1 MKPRLSIFP
10 LTAALVLAAIIAILS
25 ASGLSASPFNTPP
38 VAGDAHFQTDE
49 SVPLSIV
56 APGLLA
62 YASDPDNNGTMS
74 LDGYTYPAN
83 GQLVVSLVDGAFD
96 YTPNP
101 GFTGIDTFTYTV
113 SDGFDVSVPA
123 TVTIEVLP
131 IFINNAPV
139 PTTDAYGTHE
149 GIALEVG
156 APGVLGN
163 DSDPDF
169 DPLTASVAQFPVNG
183 TLDYFD
189 PDGSFKYTPS
199 AGFVGTDEFYYNVSD
214 GTTSMDWVYVS
225 ITVEP
230 AEVPTDPEPTPEPG
244 WVEVVKRGCPVGYDA
259 VNATIDALRADCTD
273 PMAGTSF
280 IVSDVYKNITKQT
293 VDQGGSSA
301 QFWDGIAP
309 GSVVIEEQVP
319 AGYADP
325 YWQCTLNG
333 QVLVSGH
340 GPVATYD
347 QFQDSDVLSCEFFN
361 FPYTDDEDSGRIEV
375 IKWVCPV
382 GYDMAAAALDE
393 LTQNCGGPAGGF
405 EFTLYTGGQTFTSG
419 TTGPIADPWGPA
431 HVIFDNVPASDD
443 VDLVETI
450 PSGYGAPVVWCTST
464 YSGGALL
471 QPTVDA
477 GSISFK
483 LEPGG
488 EVICNWFNVPET
500 EEEGRLLIVKRAC
513 PAGYDAEHAALDE
526 AVQTCDTAANGVA
539 FTAQVP
545 GQTFTAESVPVAGDD
560 TYSLVDFGLIPAGD
574 VAVAEEELDGYEEPV
589 VWCTNSSATDFVQL
603 DLIDNSGVVYLPA
616 GGDAFCQWFNIPTEG
631 DAPGDNPGDKPGKT
645 TPVITKLPDTGTG
658 TSHRSATGATL
669 PLAIVLGFGGLIAA
683 EALRRSLVVIRTR
696 R

>member
-1 MKPRLSIFP
+1 MAPGNILIEEHVPTGYDTPFYSCALNGQVFDAGF
-10 LTAALVLAAIIAILS
+10 AASVNAQI
-25 ASGLSASPFNTPP
+25 G
-38 VAGDAHFQTDE
+38 AGDLIVCEFFNLPHADE
-49 SVPLSIV
+49 
-56 APGLLA
+56 
-62 YASDPDNNGTMS
+62 PD
-74 LDGYTYPAN
+74 
-83 GQLVVSLVDGAFD
+83 V
-96 YTPNP
+96 
-101 GFTGIDTFTYTV
+101 
-113 SDGFDVSVPA
+113 
-123 TVTIEVLP
+123 
-131 IFINNAPV
+131 
-139 PTTDAYGTHE
+139 
-149 GIALEVG
+149 
-156 APGVLGN
+156 
-163 DSDPDF
+163 
-169 DPLTASVAQFPVNG
+169 
-183 TLDYFD
+183 
-189 PDGSFKYTPS
+189 
-199 AGFVGTDEFYYNVSD
+199 
-214 GTTSMDWVYVS
+214 
-225 ITVEP
+225 
-230 AEVPTDPEPTPEPG
+230 EPG

-259 VNATIDALRADCTD
+259 VNATIDELRADCTD

-325 YWQCTLNG
+325 FWQCTTQRPGPRQRPWAGRHLRPVPRRRRALLR
-333 QVLVSGH
+333 VLQL
-340 GPVATYD
+340 AAYRR
-347 QFQDSDVLSCEFFN
+347 N
-361 FPYTDDEDSGRIEV
+361 EDSGRIEV
-375 IKWVCPV
+375 VKWVCPA

-393 LTQNCGGPAGGF
+393 LTQTCGGPAGGF
-405 EFTLYTGGQTFTSG
+405 EFTLYTGGQTSSG
-419 TTGPIADPWGPA
+419 TTDPIADPWGPA

-443 VDLVETI
+443 LDLVETI

-464 YSGGALL
+464 YIGGLL

-483 LEPGG
+483 LQPGG
-488 EVICNWFNVPET
+488 EFICNWFNVPET

-513 PAGYDAEHAALDE
+513 PAGYDAERAALDE
-526 AVQTCDTAANGVA
+526 AVQTCDTAANGVE